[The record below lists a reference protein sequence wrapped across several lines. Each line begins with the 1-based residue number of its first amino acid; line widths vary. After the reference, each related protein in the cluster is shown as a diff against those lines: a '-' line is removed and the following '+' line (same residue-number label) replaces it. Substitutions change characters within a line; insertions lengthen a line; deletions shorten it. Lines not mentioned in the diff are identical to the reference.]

1 MPKPSVSVLSF
12 APSLEILDGLY
23 QFITDDIGTT
33 SEIIMLYLNDFTS
46 TDQQLEGLFA
56 DILHHDVQSKIVKSA
71 DHNLTTESIS
81 DLVSSG
87 VNIIIFT
94 DQFPLGSTSDSFQDW
109 FFDSILFVNPLV
121 DPDQYSKSNL
131 TDSLSE
137 VQGLILSKLRSG
149 WNADTLNLIEWTP
162 IISDV
167 FVEKWYF
174 DSFFSFSTP
183 FRNQFHIF
191 TAKYPKLW
199 FGNVIIADFI
209 GSNDIVQQSIAL
221 NLRYAE
227 CSDIFGP
234 NCAEITDLSNHFTST
249 DIPSQ
254 CSSTIADGAFVIDEV
269 CKRSCGLC
277 QDSIFGYPGD
287 SCSNHTDCDGAIYG
301 LFSDKNIGICEHA
314 PDTFGDSFCLSVQPQ
329 KSCIDYW
336 STSFDQCADSLN
348 VSQCDT
354 SCGADHEC
362 LDGYCNPTY
371 AVCMSWNTTIWDS
384 FQSVLKRKV
393 LQKYLQI
400 ASNGAKTVLER
411 LEWLR
416 PGDSS
421 APYQETSGEAN
432 CQTDTGGEIMGC
444 IVENVSVSPY
454 MTSVI
459 GLVLIPLILSL
470 LLCVCYCC
478 IWPWWCFCETK
489 TKKCCCDTHCR
500 RCHGLYCYYYIPCCP
515 PYKTGFVSNLTLS
528 VYQMMTLRD
537 VAVNGA
543 MTMIP

>member
-1 MPKPSVSVLSF
+1 MLPI
-12 APSLEILDGLY
+12 APSLEVLDGLY

-33 SEIIMLYLNDFTS
+33 NEIVILYLNDFTS

-56 DILHHDVQSKIVKSA
+56 DILHHDVQSKIVKPA

-81 DLVSSG
+81 YLVSRG

-94 DQFPLGSTSDSFQDW
+94 DQFPSNSNSSDSFRDW
-109 FFDSILFVNPLV
+109 FFDSSHSVNPLV
-121 DPDQYSKSNL
+121 DPDHYSKSNL

-149 WNADTLNLIEWTP
+149 WNAASLNLIEWTP

-199 FGNVIIADFI
+199 FGNMIIADFI

-227 CSDIFGP
+227 YSDIFCT
-234 NCAEITDLSNHFTST
+234 NCAEITDLSNHFSST

-254 CSSTIADGAFVIDEV
+254 CSGTIVDGVVAIDEV

-277 QDSIFGYPGD
+277 RDSIFGYPGD
-287 SCSNHTDCDGAIYG
+287 SCSKNTDCDGAIYG
-301 LFSDKNIGICEHA
+301 LFSDKNIGICGHS
-314 PDTFGDSFCLSVQPQ
+314 PDGSDESFCLSVQPQ

-336 STSFDQCADSLN
+336 STSFDQCADLLN
-348 VSQCDT
+348 VSQCNT
-354 SCGADHEC
+354 SCGADYEC

-371 AVCMSWNTTIWDS
+371 GVCMSWNTTGWDS
-384 FQSVLKRKV
+384 FESVLQRKTLERYSEIV
-393 LQKYLQI
+393 SKK
-400 ASNGAKTVLER
+400 AETVLHR
-411 LEWLR
+411 LQFLR

-421 APYQETSGEAN
+421 ASYSETSHKVDCN
-432 CQTDTGGEIMGC
+432 PDTGGGVMGC
-444 IVENVSVSPY
+444 VFENVSASPY
-454 MTSVI
+454 MTSVL
-459 GLVLIPLILSL
+459 GLVLIPLILSMV
-470 LLCVCYCC
+470 LCLCYCC
-478 IWPWWCFCETK
+478 IWPWWCVCETK
-489 TKKCCCDTHCR
+489 TKRYCCDRCYK
-500 RCHGLYCYYYIPCCP
+500 RCHRM
-515 PYKTGFVSNLTLS
+515 F
-528 VYQMMTLRD
+528 
-537 VAVNGA
+537 
-543 MTMIP
+543 